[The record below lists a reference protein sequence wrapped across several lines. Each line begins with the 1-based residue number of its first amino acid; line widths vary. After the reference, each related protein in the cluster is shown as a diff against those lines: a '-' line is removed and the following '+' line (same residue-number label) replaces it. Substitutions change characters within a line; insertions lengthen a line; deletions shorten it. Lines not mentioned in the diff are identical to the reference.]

1 MDPLVP
7 SYGGCFRQQG
17 LSCPP
22 RVLQLVPRQTG
33 SSSGRILCGQV
44 AEKDLCLSTSSSD
57 ISGVGE
63 DQQGSNNGDPD
74 HSGVEVCAM
83 VGPGQQHA
91 VAGAS
96 QSRGLQGGLVVSQE
110 GSDTI
115 PSPPVGLL
123 GGEEDNSLLS
133 DQAAL

>member
-1 MDPLVP
+1 
-7 SYGGCFRQQG
+7 
-17 LSCPP
+17 
-22 RVLQLVPRQTG
+22 
-33 SSSGRILCGQV
+33 
-44 AEKDLCLSTSSSD
+44 
-57 ISGVGE
+57 
-63 DQQGSNNGDPD
+63 
-74 HSGVEVCAM
+74 M

-133 DQAAL
+133 DQAALLVDQDVRPVTHKL